1 MAVGLEF
8 EESTYYTGPTLTPE
22 MIKAAEAK
30 LGRTLPDSYVE
41 LLRFKN
47 GGRPVRRCIRTTFR
61 TTWAGDHIEISA
73 IRGIGGIWGIDG
85 DGPLSSTAMIEEWGY
100 PEVGIVICDMPSGG
114 HDAIMLD
121 YSSDNGEPGIVY
133 IDEDREPRR
142 IAESFSEFLNLL
154 RRCEEI

>member
-1 MAVGLEF
+1 MSVSFEF
-8 EESTYYTGPTLTPE
+8 EESTYYTGPTLTGE
-22 MIKAAEAK
+22 MLKAAEAK
-30 LGRTLPDSYVE
+30 LGRHLPDSYVE

-61 TTWAGDHIEISA
+61 TSWAGDHIEITA
-73 IRGIGGIWGIDG
+73 IRGVGGVWGIDS
-85 DGPLSSTAMIEEWGY
+85 DGPLSSVAMTEEWGY
-100 PEVGIVICDMPSGG
+100 PKIGIVICDMPSGG

-121 YSSDNGEPGIVY
+121 YSGDDGEPSIVY
-133 IDEDREPRR
+133 IDEDRKPQR